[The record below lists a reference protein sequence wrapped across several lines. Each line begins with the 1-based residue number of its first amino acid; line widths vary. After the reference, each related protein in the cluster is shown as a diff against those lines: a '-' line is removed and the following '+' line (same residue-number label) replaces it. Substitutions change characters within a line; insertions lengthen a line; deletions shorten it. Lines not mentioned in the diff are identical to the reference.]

1 VGRTR
6 GSGEGLAVDVGVG
19 VAGAVAVGVDVGAGV
34 AVNVAVAV
42 AVAVAV
48 GVGVVVGVTVAVGVG
63 LGAPDSA
70 QYLPPVFSVMLGWSA
85 SCGRAVGVE
94 TASPPH
100 TIISLPAHTAVCP
113 NRAVGALVVLVA
125 VQLLLL
131 GLYLPP
137 VPKSKLGP
145 NPPQMIISL
154 AVQTAV

>member
-1 VGRTR
+1 M
-6 GSGEGLAVDVGVG
+6 SGPADQLQPAGL
-19 VAGAVAVGVDVGAGV
+19 
-34 AVNVAVAV
+34 
-42 AVAVAV
+42 AV
-48 GVGVVVGVTVAVGVG
+48 GVGVVVGDAVGVG
-63 LGAPDSA
+63 VGEANCA

-85 SCGRAVGVE
+85 SCGRAVGVV

-113 NRAVGALVVLVA
+113 NRAVGASVVLIA

-137 VPKSKLGP
+137 LPKSKLGP
-145 NPPQMIISL
+145 NPPQIIISL